1 MLSSSNFICYN
12 TNWRWKKKE
21 TILKKLYSG
30 ELDPTKFYEPESAE
44 YWKEDAKVNAIL
56 TKWANKLGSDDN
68 LEFFDEMF
76 SIYVEMVGLEREE
89 IFQYGFNL
97 AVKLMSEAYSAKLS
111 GEMYP
116 HQRN

>member
-1 MLSSSNFICYN
+1 M
-12 TNWRWKKKE
+12 E

-76 SIYVEMVGLEREE
+76 SIYVEMVGL
-89 IFQYGFNL
+89 
-97 AVKLMSEAYSAKLS
+97 AYRQDSPVFTIHY
-111 GEMYP
+111 EW
-116 HQRN
+116 

>member
-1 MLSSSNFICYN
+1 M
-12 TNWRWKKKE
+12 E

-44 YWKEDAKVNAIL
+44 YWKKDAKVNAIL

-111 GEMYP
+111 EEMYP
-116 HQRN
+116 HQHN